1 MMKNMRIDKTWIWGL
16 LAILALGGV
25 VWWSQN
31 RTPGITDQPKIG
43 GLFALT
49 GYASFAGEASRD
61 GFLMAIEDSG
71 FDVDYVVEDFQSDT
85 KTLATASSKLINV
98 DQVPVI
104 IGPEWAEFGE
114 VIVPTATERKV
125 LFISPWMVSEGKNWD
140 SNYYFSAT
148 PSERGHIRKI
158 LDHMKTQGVKSI
170 ALLYSNN
177 GWSFG
182 HVDVLKDELKKTD
195 IKIAGEFRVNEGVAD
210 FRTEISRINGLKA
223 DALYTAISTDND
235 EGVFDKQL
243 KELGVDLPHYMPY
256 ARAESNVF
264 LSQFGQ
270 YAKGIIYPASS
281 EYKNMDAFRE
291 KYKERFGKEPGALSA
306 ATAYDMTTLVLRA
319 IKDGARTSDDIR
331 QYLLSVKD
339 YDGYS
344 NKITFNKN
352 RQVAEEKVILKRIT
366 GSAPEIVAE

>member
-1 MMKNMRIDKTWIWGL
+1 MLIIAGL
-16 LAILALGGV
+16 L
-25 VWWSQN
+25 WWEMGNKQFSSN
-31 RTPGITDQPKIG
+31 DGDKPKVG

-49 GYASFAGEASRD
+49 SYAAFAGEASRD

-71 FDVDYVVEDFQSDT
+71 MDVDYVVEDFQSDT
-85 KTLATASSKLINV
+85 KTLATTANKLINV
-98 DQVPVI
+98 DRVPVI

-114 VIVPTATERKV
+114 VVVPIATQRKV
-125 LFISPWMVSEGKNWD
+125 LFISPWMVSEGKSWD

-158 LDHMKTQGVKSI
+158 FGHMQSQRIRTI

-195 IKIAGEFRVNEGVAD
+195 IKIVGEFKVNEGVSD
-210 FRTEISRINGLKA
+210 FRTEISRINGLNA

-235 EGVFDKQL
+235 EGIVDKQL
-243 KELGVDLPHYMPY
+243 KELGISLPHYMPY

-281 EYKNMDAFRE
+281 EYKNMNDFRE
-291 KYKERFGKEPGALSA
+291 KYKARFGKEPGALSA
-306 ATAYDMTTLVLRA
+306 ATAYDMTTLVLQA
-319 IKDGARTSDDIR
+319 TKNGARSSDDIR

-344 NKITFNKN
+344 NKITFDKN

-366 GSAPEIVAE
+366 GGTPETLPE